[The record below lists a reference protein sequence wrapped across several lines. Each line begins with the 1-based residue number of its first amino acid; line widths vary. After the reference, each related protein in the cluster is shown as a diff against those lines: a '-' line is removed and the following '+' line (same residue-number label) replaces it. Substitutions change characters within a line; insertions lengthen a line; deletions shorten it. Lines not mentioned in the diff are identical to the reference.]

1 MSEAPAEP
9 AIPVRDSILASTKKN
24 LGIPDGETGFDDD
37 VIMHINTVLNKLND
51 LGVGP
56 VNGYMVQGRED
67 RWDDFILPE
76 DIRYNS
82 AKTLVFLQVKMYFD
96 PPGTPHHIAA
106 IDSQINELEYRIY
119 VRREATEWAEPI
131 IPLSEPL
138 L

>member
-1 MSEAPAEP
+1 MSEAPAESV
-9 AIPVRDSILASTKKN
+9 ISVRDSILASTKKN

-56 VNGYMVQGRED
+56 VNGFMIDGRDD
-67 RWDDFILPE
+67 RWVDFILP
-76 DIRYNS
+76 DDLRYNS
-82 AKTLVFLQVKMYFD
+82 VKTLMFLQVKLYFD
-96 PPGTPHHIAA
+96 PPGTPHHISAL
-106 IDSQINELEYRIY
+106 DEQIKELEYRIH

-131 IPLSEPL
+131 SPSAEPL